1 MYIKREDAI
10 WYTQWEGAYKVAM
23 YIKDLPS
30 EKVKPALS
38 DEEYNSLCERMV
50 NCVNLGTED
59 GHIEADSILLEV
71 LEKMG
76 YKKLVKLYRELDK
89 WYS

>member
-10 WYTQWEGAYKVAM
+10 LYAQWEGAYKAVM
-23 YIKDLPS
+23 NIKDLPS

-38 DEEYNSLCERMV
+38 KEEYHSLCERMAD
-50 NCVNLGTED
+50 CVNLGTEE
-59 GHIEADSILLEV
+59 GHIEADHILVDV
-71 LEKMG
+71 LKKMG
-76 YKKLVKLYRELDK
+76 YKKLVEIYLNLDK

>member
-10 WYTQWEGAYKVAM
+10 LYAQWEGAYKAVM
-23 YIKDLPS
+23 NIKDLPS

-38 DEEYNSLCERMV
+38 KEEYKSLCERMAD
-50 NCVNLGTED
+50 CANLGTEE
-59 GHIEADSILLEV
+59 GHITADHILVEV
-71 LEKMG
+71 LKKMG
-76 YKKLVKLYRELDK
+76 YKKLTDIYLNLNK

>member
-10 WYTQWEGAYKVAM
+10 RYAQWEGAYKAAM

-38 DEEYNSLCERMV
+38 DEEYNSLCERMTD
-50 NCVNLGTED
+50 CVNLGTEE
-59 GHIEADSILLEV
+59 GHIEADHILVEV
-71 LEKMG
+71 LKKMG
-76 YKKLVKLYRELDK
+76 YKKLVELYLDLDK
-89 WYS
+89 WYA